1 MTPRL
6 SISNLTVDFD
16 MGRDVV
22 RALHGVDI
30 DVMPGRTLGVVGE
43 SGCGKSVTFLAALRL
58 LAKSAQVRG
67 SVRLDGVELL
77 ARSATEMDQVRGG
90 QLAMIFQDPTSSLNP
105 VHRIGT
111 QLCEALRL
119 HRGLTGAAARAE
131 AVRLL
136 DKVGITDAGQRLNEY
151 PHQLSGGMN
160 QRVMIA
166 MALAGNPSVLVADEP
181 TTALDVTIQAQILA
195 LLRQL
200 RDESGMAIVLITHDL
215 GVVAEMADD
224 VAVMYCGR
232 IIEQAP
238 VARLFADPQ
247 HPYTSGLLRSL
258 PRMEDEGDLVP
269 IAGSVPE
276 PRKLPPGCAFAP
288 RCAHA
293 SAVCQTAPALADRGG
308 HLAAC
313 HHRARLAA

>member
-1 MTPRL
+1 
-6 SISNLTVDFD
+6 
-16 MGRDVV
+16 
-22 RALHGVDI
+22 
-30 DVMPGRTLGVVGE
+30 
-43 SGCGKSVTFLAALRL
+43 VTFLAALRL
-58 LAKSAQVRG
+58 LAQSAEVRG
-67 SVRLDGVELL
+67 SVRLEGVELL
-77 ARSATEMDQVRGG
+77 ACPQPEMDKVRGG
-90 QLAMIFQDPTSSLNP
+90 KLAMIFQDPTSSLNP

-111 QLCEALRL
+111 QLTEALRL
-119 HRGLTGAAARAE
+119 HRGLGGAASRAE

-136 DKVGITDAGQRLNEY
+136 DKVGITDARQRLAEY

-166 MALAGNPSVLVADEP
+166 MALAGNPSVLIADEP

-200 RDESGMAIVLITHDL
+200 RDETGMAIVLITHDL

-232 IIEQAP
+232 IIEQASA
-238 VARLFADPQ
+238 ARLFADPQ

-258 PRMEDEGDLVP
+258 PRMPSSEDDQGEGDLVP

-276 PRKLPPGCAFAP
+276 PRRLPPGCAFAP
-288 RCAHA
+288 RCGFA
-293 SAVCQTAPALADRGG
+293 SAVCQTAPALTDRGG

-313 HHRARLAA
+313 HRHARLAA